1 MSFQPAPEPVVG
13 DDLPNPSLDI
23 VLVPRVRD
31 IGGFAVRRVLPSA
44 RRKMVGPFIFLD
56 QMGPAIF
63 DPGIGLDVR
72 PHPHIGLATV
82 TYLFEGEVLHR
93 DSVGSVQT
101 IAPEAV
107 NWMFAGKGIT
117 HSERTPPELRARGGR
132 VFGLQMWVALPR
144 AEEESAPRFT
154 HHDRQALP
162 LIEDEGRTIRVVTG
176 SYDGVAAPPSS
187 AWETVLVD
195 ARLQPG
201 ARLPVTPRYDERAI
215 FVADGQVDVAGQ
227 TFDAGPL
234 VVLKP
239 GASITVTAR
248 TSSRVVL
255 LGGEPM
261 DGPRHIWWN
270 FVSSSKERIEQAKA
284 DWQAG
289 RFAPVPGET
298 EFVPLPEPKDDSHE
312 GTKEMRVRSAGL

>member
-1 MSFQPAPEPVVG
+1 MKIVSFQPAPEPVTG
-13 DDLPNPSLDI
+13 DDAPNPSFDV

-31 IGGFAVRRVLPSA
+31 VGGFSVRRVLPSA

-56 QMGPAIF
+56 QMGPAIL

-101 IAPEAV
+101 IQPEAV
-107 NWMFAGKGIT
+107 NWMFAGKGIA

-144 AEEESAPRFT
+144 AEEESAPHFI
-154 HHDRQALP
+154 HHDRDALP
-162 LIEDEGRTIRVVTG
+162 VINDDGRTIRVVTG
-176 SYDGVAAPPSS
+176 SYDGIAAPLSS
-187 AWETVLVD
+187 TWETVLVD
-195 ARLQPG
+195 ARLESG
-201 ARLPVTPRYDERAI
+201 ARLPISTHHDERAV
-215 FVADGQVDVAGQ
+215 FVAEGHIDVAGQ
-227 TFDAGPL
+227 LFDAGPL

-239 GASITVTAR
+239 GEPVTVTAR
-248 TSSRVVL
+248 TPSRVVL

-270 FVSSSKERIEQAKA
+270 FVSSAKERIEQAKA

-289 RFAPVPGET
+289 RFTPVPGET
-298 EFVPLPEPKDDSHE
+298 EFVPLPD
-312 GTKEMRVRSAGL
+312 R